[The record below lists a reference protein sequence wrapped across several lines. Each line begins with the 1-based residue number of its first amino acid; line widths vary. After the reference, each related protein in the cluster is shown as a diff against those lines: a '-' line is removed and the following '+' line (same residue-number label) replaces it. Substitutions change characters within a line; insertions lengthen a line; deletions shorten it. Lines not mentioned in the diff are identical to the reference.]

1 MKLKSVRVKTP
12 RDLKLMGGKAR
23 CSLWMDPDGIVHR
36 MVELV
41 QVNPWNLEES
51 PIEIDVFV
59 KIDYFAQL
67 KDWLDRAKAWK
78 QDKNHKEDLAMLQKD
93 PKKWDLANSR
103 PWDRRCEQFK

>member
-1 MKLKSVRVKTP
+1 MKQVLIKSVRVKMP
-12 RDLKLMGGKAR
+12 RDLKLIGGKAR
-23 CSLWMDPDGIVHR
+23 CSLWMGPDGIVHR

-59 KIDYFAQL
+59 KIDYWAQL

-78 QDKNHKEDLAMLQKD
+78 LDQDFEKDLKE
-93 PKKWDLANSR
+93 WTR
-103 PWDRRCEQFK
+103 GFKRAGGVLDEVKVI

>member
-1 MKLKSVRVKTP
+1 MKLKSVRVKMP
-12 RDLKLMGGKAR
+12 RDLKLMGGEAR

-41 QVNPWNLEES
+41 QVNPWNLEEG

-78 QDKNHKEDLAMLQKD
+78 LDQDFEKDLKE
-93 PKKWDLANSR
+93 WTR
-103 PWDRRCEQFK
+103 GFKRAGVVLDEVKVI